1 MKSFDLDPR
10 RRSVPSLS
18 PPILIQP
25 LESNWYFDVETKAEK
40 TAGNLPKL
48 DSTSSERSSSSSVQE
63 LQSIQDLCS
72 ATKRVSREDRA
83 RRAEGKLG
91 HSFVTPL
98 GKQLF
103 DKLDKLDLL
112 STEQHRVSV
121 IARTPSRAPATS
133 TPSCS
138 PQAPPVPPRSCQS
151 VGQAGEAIHS
161 EICSDISSIN
171 NEVFEAESVL
181 KVPIPKSSSGSVNMG
196 SNPVCH
202 IVGPRTPEEEEVLVN
217 EDALYSRM
225 RQFSPAAV
233 TPALIAAFDH
243 KMEVFEKD
251 SFDLTKSIS
260 RLLITKGDVLGVDRV
275 SQWRAQRNNI
285 ERDVRDYTLRM
296 FGQASQVRAALSPVQ
311 VHAHDLSADSNFI
324 SVQAEL
330 LALKKAEKAD
340 RLNETIRENEAKKN
354 AATNKVEKMCKA
366 IFDDF
371 DYLDERI
378 KKVDDWTKETD
389 LSINRAMTSS
399 LEWKRELEKVI
410 KMKREVDSIVADN
423 GLHEDAQILQA
434 GILVNRLTED
444 VRYIIELIRTE
455 DDSRE
460 LYTLDAAKTD
470 SVKLPTFG
478 GRDDEDFVKFKAEVE
493 EAFVQNRVSKSTK
506 LKKLR
511 EVLTGQAKKLVPESL
526 VGDIEK
532 AWDVLDK
539 AFGNPRRLMNYKKEA
554 LFRLGKLPSR
564 GGRKAQVAWYLEVE
578 SLVKDIL
585 SLVRN
590 QAR

>member
-10 RRSVPSLS
+10 RRSVPFL
-18 PPILIQP
+18 PLPILIQP
-25 LESNWYFDVETKAEK
+25 LESNWYFDVEAKAEK
-40 TAGNLPKL
+40 EAGNLPKL

-181 KVPIPKSSSGSVNMG
+181 KVPIPKSSSVSVNMG

-251 SFDLTKSIS
+251 SF
-260 RLLITKGDVLGVDRV
+260 R
-275 SQWRAQRNNI
+275 
-285 ERDVRDYTLRM
+285 
-296 FGQASQVRAALSPVQ
+296 
-311 VHAHDLSADSNFI
+311 
-324 SVQAEL
+324 
-330 LALKKAEKAD
+330 
-340 RLNETIRENEAKKN
+340 
-354 AATNKVEKMCKA
+354 
-366 IFDDF
+366 
-371 DYLDERI
+371 
-378 KKVDDWTKETD
+378 
-389 LSINRAMTSS
+389 
-399 LEWKRELEKVI
+399 
-410 KMKREVDSIVADN
+410 
-423 GLHEDAQILQA
+423 
-434 GILVNRLTED
+434 
-444 VRYIIELIRTE
+444 
-455 DDSRE
+455 
-460 LYTLDAAKTD
+460 
-470 SVKLPTFG
+470 
-478 GRDDEDFVKFKAEVE
+478 
-493 EAFVQNRVSKSTK
+493 
-506 LKKLR
+506 
-511 EVLTGQAKKLVPESL
+511 
-526 VGDIEK
+526 
-532 AWDVLDK
+532 
-539 AFGNPRRLMNYKKEA
+539 
-554 LFRLGKLPSR
+554 
-564 GGRKAQVAWYLEVE
+564 
-578 SLVKDIL
+578 
-585 SLVRN
+585 
-590 QAR
+590 